1 MSTATATGYTG
12 TFHGRAEE
20 VSRVRRQV
28 ARYLD
33 GCPVTDDAVLAASE
47 FAANAVLSIAAHA
60 GRISRSASSCTPIT
74 SRWNA
79 RTRAARGE
87 ASITMPTG
95 PTG

>member
-47 FAANAVLSIAAHA
+47 FAANAVLHSGGHLQGAGHKWRPDASLYWSSARDHIDAHY
-60 GRISRSASSCTPIT
+60 RMDINEDR
-74 SRWNA
+74 
-79 RTRAARGE
+79 
-87 ASITMPTG
+87 
-95 PTG
+95 

>member
-33 GCPVTDDAVLAASE
+33 GCPVTDDAVLASSE
-47 FAANAVLSIAAHA
+47 FAANAVLH
-60 GRISRSASSCTPIT
+60 SRSRGEHFTTAFSCTPAT
-74 SRWNA
+74 SGWNA
-79 RTRAARGE
+79 RMRAARGE
-87 ASITMPTG
+87 AGITMTTG
-95 PTG
+95 PTD